1 MATPVQTPT
10 GSHGSTGLPI
20 LVFVQ
25 GTEQRQITLESTP
38 FTVGRKPDKHLV
50 IADARVSR
58 DHAEI
63 IADGPDFFVVDN
75 GSKHGTFVNGEKI
88 ERRKL
93 KRDDRIEFGMR
104 DGAFLLFNPAGS
116 QASTA
121 REFLSQIHGMQVR
134 SDASDLEKLTLFLHA
149 ARKLNTSGVLQ
160 EVLLTLIEATLRL
173 TNAERGYVFLRKPD
187 GGLRLAAGR
196 NAKGDTLTDD
206 TDISRSIIE
215 EAARSASEF
224 VVSDTTKS
232 SAMAGR
238 DSIVAFD
245 LRTVIC
251 IPLRKTQVTQQGR
264 EGATAESTIGV
275 LYLDSRFTS
284 RDITRVSHDI
294 LAAIATEA
302 AALVENAGLVAAE
315 EEARRFQQEMAIA
328 ASIQQRLM
336 AVTIPELPYASLQAR
351 NLACKD
357 IGGDFFDVVK
367 TEEGVALVITDVCGK
382 GVSAALLA
390 SILQGMIYSQIVA
403 KVPLADIVGNSNRFL
418 CEKAVGEKYA
428 TVMISRLR
436 PDGEFEFVNC
446 GHVPPVLVSGNKPQ
460 RIEESNLPVGLLPDA
475 AYAMGRRKLNP
486 GDRLVLVTDG
496 VTEAENP
503 AGDFFGDERL
513 ERAAAAS
520 NAFEEI
526 FTSIRSFCG
535 EKPLNDD
542 CTVVEL
548 TYRG

>member
-1 MATPVQTPT
+1 
-10 GSHGSTGLPI
+10 
-20 LVFVQ
+20 
-25 GTEQRQITLESTP
+25 
-38 FTVGRKPDKHLV
+38 
-50 IADARVSR
+50 
-58 DHAEI
+58 
-63 IADGPDFFVVDN
+63 
-75 GSKHGTFVNGEKI
+75 
-88 ERRKL
+88 
-93 KRDDRIEFGMR
+93 
-104 DGAFLLFNPAGS
+104 
-116 QASTA
+116 
-121 REFLSQIHGMQVR
+121 
-134 SDASDLEKLTLFLHA
+134 
-149 ARKLNTSGVLQ
+149 
-160 EVLLTLIEATLRL
+160 
-173 TNAERGYVFLRKPD
+173 
-187 GGLRLAAGR
+187 
-196 NAKGDTLTDD
+196 
-206 TDISRSIIE
+206 
-215 EAARSASEF
+215 
-224 VVSDTTKS
+224 
-232 SAMAGR
+232 MAGR

-251 IPLRKTQVTQQGR
+251 IPLRKSQVAQAQGR
-264 EGATAESTIGV
+264 EGAESTIGV

-302 AALVENAGLVAAE
+302 AALVENAGLVASE
-315 EEARRFQQEMAIA
+315 EENKRYQQQMAIA

-336 AVTIPELPYASLQAR
+336 AVTIPEIPYASLQAR
-351 NLACKD
+351 NLSCQD

-367 TEEGVALVITDVCGK
+367 TEEGVFLVITDVCGK

-403 KVPLADIVGNSNRFL
+403 KVPLAEIVGNSNRFL

-428 TVMISRLR
+428 TVMVGRLR

-446 GHVPPVLVSGNKPQ
+446 GHVPPVLVSGNKAQ

-475 AYAMGRRKLNP
+475 TYAPGRRKLIP

-496 VTEAENP
+496 VTEAENM

-513 ERAAAAS
+513 ELAATAS
-520 NAFEEI
+520 NGFEEI
-526 FTSIRSFCG
+526 FNSVRSFCG